1 MEYND
6 YEKMFMDE
14 YEKMLYPDVEEMAF
28 QFASETPQM
37 LKQGESVIKP
47 LETSKVEDALALAGV
62 KLRDVNKFL
71 EELGSVNIGGID
83 FTLRDLMP
91 FDEGVVS
98 ALELAGSGQPMTTGQ
113 GMTTGLDPR
122 LGAAAAEIG
131 TAATLAKPLE
141 AGLKNVAKKVVKN
154 KTKIAA
160 ALGTTLQSASEK
172 DESK

>member
-14 YEKMLYPDVEEMAF
+14 YKKMLYPDVEEMAF
-28 QFASETPQM
+28 QSASETPQM
-37 LKQGESVIKP
+37 LRQAESVIKP
-47 LETSKVEDALALAGV
+47 LETSKVEDALSAAGI

-71 EELGSVNIGGID
+71 EELGSINIAGID

-91 FDEGVVS
+91 LDEGVIS
-98 ALELAGSGQPMTTGQ
+98 ALELAGSGQPMTTGK

-131 TAATLAKPLE
+131 TAVTLAKPLE
-141 AGLKNVAKKVVKN
+141 AGLKNIAKKVAKN
-154 KTKIAA
+154 KAKTATALGA
-160 ALGTTLQSASEK
+160 ALQTTSKK
-172 DESK
+172 DEGK